1 MVLQTQQ
8 QQQFPDAPKIIQE
21 RADSGSSGGTRR
33 SYNFSSNSGGD
44 DNHQYGPQDCGNSI
58 SFDLAENA
66 YIPYS
71 TVQCSGPASQPLKF
85 PEPMAN
91 RAITVSADVIDHS
104 TQTVFRAS
112 SVMMRRPNHCKD
124 CAALTPPSSTS
135 NSPTSSSSSSS
146 TFTMVTSKTNSRD
159 AAHSWHSAFNAPPV
173 PTASVSSAKK
183 QPIHHHHHRRTHSN
197 PPLNNVP
204 CGMECDLPDVAYCV
218 RRKLCET
225 AYGSIK
231 LCVVLRRVNRN
242 IMANVKSIDTS
253 GFEAMTHH
261 DPRGGRTTLQR
272 NFRVEELDQQAMSE
286 DPTWE
291 TTDEMVAVKVV
302 NLAKYRALQ
311 GMMNMGNPIN
321 ELAALQLLGTY
332 HPNIISLTDA
342 LQNDSHLF
350 IVTPYIPGSDLP
362 SRIISDMENSQFGRV
377 DETQV
382 KLWFKQILSA
392 ISHLQKKGVC
402 HRDLCMDNIIVD
414 EYGNLRIVDFGLCL
428 RVPFAD
434 PINRHLVTDVSAGTS
449 RRLMKGQGQAGKW
462 AYMSPEVAL
471 KAEAFDGFAVDLWSA
486 GILLFEILVG
496 KSKLPFYVSMLW

>member
-1 MVLQTQQ
+1 
-8 QQQFPDAPKIIQE
+8 
-21 RADSGSSGGTRR
+21 
-33 SYNFSSNSGGD
+33 
-44 DNHQYGPQDCGNSI
+44 
-58 SFDLAENA
+58 
-66 YIPYS
+66 
-71 TVQCSGPASQPLKF
+71 
-85 PEPMAN
+85 
-91 RAITVSADVIDHS
+91 
-104 TQTVFRAS
+104 
-112 SVMMRRPNHCKD
+112 
-124 CAALTPPSSTS
+124 
-135 NSPTSSSSSSS
+135 
-146 TFTMVTSKTNSRD
+146 
-159 AAHSWHSAFNAPPV
+159 
-173 PTASVSSAKK
+173 
-183 QPIHHHHHRRTHSN
+183 
-197 PPLNNVP
+197 
-204 CGMECDLPDVAYCV
+204 
-218 RRKLCET
+218 
-225 AYGSIK
+225 
-231 LCVVLRRVNRN
+231 
-242 IMANVKSIDTS
+242 MANVKSIDQS

-261 DPRGGRTTLQR
+261 HPHGGRTTLQR
-272 NFRVEELDQQAMSE
+272 NFRVEELDQHAMSE

-321 ELAALQLLGTY
+321 ELAALQLLGAY

-350 IVTPYIPGSDLP
+350 IVTPYIPGTDLP

-377 DETQV
+377 DDFQV

-471 KAEAFDGFAVDLWSA
+471 KAEVFDGFAVDLWSA

-496 KSKLPFYVSMLW
+496 KSKLHHIYVLML